1 MARDISECCVLFNVM
16 DPFSDSVH
24 SGPHWQWAGSSIW
37 WKYTEKKDICLW
49 LCELDCMKTVHG
61 LCVQVIVPCWNAGQC
76 LSRSPVVL
84 RACDEKEWIL
94 HLYSCDIIGQMLLV
108 MLYKIHFLFSLYFGF
123 CNSDI
128 AVISAYV
135 KLIPS
140 QNVPFQKPVHKM
152 SKKLIIVSH
161 FLKIS

>member
-1 MARDISECCVLFNVM
+1 MYTLVHTDSGQVRPFGESTHRIKISVFDYVSWTVWKQFMDCVYRSLFHAEMQVSALA
-16 DPFSDSVH
+16 DH
-24 SGPHWQWAGSSIW
+24 Q
-37 WKYTEKKDICLW
+37 
-49 LCELDCMKTVHG
+49 LCWES
-61 LCVQVIVPCWNAGQC
+61 Q
-76 LSRSPVVL
+76 

-94 HLYSCDIIGQMLLV
+94 YLYSCDIIGQMLLV
-108 MLYKIHFLFSLYFGF
+108 MLYKIHFLFSLYSFGF

-140 QNVPFQKPVHKM
+140 QNVTFQKPVHKM